1 MEKRYLKS
9 IKKEEGSTES
19 TKGATK
25 GATVELAIVV
35 NNVPQYQL
43 RLFVDTKEDGKSITF
58 GKGLDRRIQTG
69 VKEERS

>member
-1 MEKRYLKS
+1 MDMEKRYLKS
-9 IKKEEGSTES
+9 TKKEEGSTES

-43 RLFVDTKEDGKSITF
+43 RLFVVTKEDGK
-58 GKGLDRRIQTG
+58 
-69 VKEERS
+69 